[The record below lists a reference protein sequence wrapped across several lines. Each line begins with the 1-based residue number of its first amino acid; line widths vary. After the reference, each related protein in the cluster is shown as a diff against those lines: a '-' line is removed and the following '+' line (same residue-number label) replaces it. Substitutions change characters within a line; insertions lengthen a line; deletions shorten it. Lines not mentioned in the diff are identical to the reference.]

1 MSRHIDPLTRIM
13 NAYPVGLSL
22 LTALDT
28 YVRTCEDTAR
38 IRAKDEIASTV
49 CEGLHAGP
57 AQGLKCGACY
67 QAEMGAPYVMQVEAE
82 MEREREERKRS

>member
-1 MSRHIDPLTRIM
+1 MSRHIDLLSRIL
-13 NAYPVGLSL
+13 NAYPPGIAL

-38 IRAKDEIASTV
+38 VRARDEVATTV

-82 MEREREERKRS
+82 IEREREERKRG